1 MRHIIVDSGS
11 SIKPEEAKALG
22 LDVLPIRINIGGREY
37 SDGVDID
44 SSSLYYLM
52 EETKQFPKTALPRLD
67 LAEELVKGY
76 AEKGDEVLILPISS
90 ALSGT
95 YSSLCSLL
103 SPYKGVKVFDTK
115 QAAGGIRILALEA
128 LKHADMDLDSLCAHL
143 EHMRRRISLISLPET
158 LDYLLKGGRLKKAAW
173 MLGTLLRILP
183 VISLGEEGE
192 VISSAKV
199 RGLHNG
205 IKYLSEKPVE
215 EGIDTSVLVL
225 NAGAGV
231 PADAPDVS
239 HGQCMGLDPIEV
251 SRIQQFKVA
260 LIHLGNVR
268 PHIIW
273 KARLILRNVD
283 IPAMIVAQCPIDFE
297 DFAAIGVKT
306 RMVMPDDPDINT
318 KGSIQEIVTGVIRG
332 VSCPQEKLD
341 EIVSKIQRMLP
352 DTGGEVQ

>member
-44 SSSLYYLM
+44 SSSLYQLM

-67 LAEELVKGY
+67 LAEDLVKGY

-128 LKHADMDLDSLCAHL
+128 LRHADMDLDSLCAHL
-143 EHMRRRISLISLPET
+143 EQLRRRISLISLPET

-183 VISLGEEGE
+183 VISLGKEGE

-205 IKYLSEKPVE
+205 IKYLSEKPIE
-215 EGIDTSVLVL
+215 EGIDTSY
-225 NAGAGV
+225 
-231 PADAPDVS
+231 P
-239 HGQCMGLDPIEV
+239 
-251 SRIQQFKVA
+251 
-260 LIHLGNVR
+260 
-268 PHIIW
+268 
-273 KARLILRNVD
+273 
-283 IPAMIVAQCPIDFE
+283 IVASYTKSRENLD
-297 DFAAIGVKT
+297 K
-306 RMVMPDDPDINT
+306 VMALLKE
-318 KGSIQEIVTGVIRG
+318 KGIVTDCYDDLTATLAAHWGPNAFGLFYV
-332 VSCPQEKLD
+332 K
-341 EIVSKIQRMLP
+341 KA
-352 DTGGEVQ
+352 